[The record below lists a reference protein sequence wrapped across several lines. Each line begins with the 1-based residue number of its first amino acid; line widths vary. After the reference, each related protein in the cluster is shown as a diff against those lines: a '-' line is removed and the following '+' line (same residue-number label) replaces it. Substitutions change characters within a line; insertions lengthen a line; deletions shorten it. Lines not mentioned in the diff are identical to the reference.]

1 MAVEEVSGCWR
12 RNKNDLLHC
21 RAVKVL
27 EQESADPAF
36 SFSTNWCWDGGQAFA
51 CLRPQFPV
59 GSSGKV
65 GLQDSKGSICSKCL
79 IYGYVLALVFRAI
92 NSRFIFLPNFSH
104 WAQRELTLALFLMP
118 ETFPLRWRSEMFH
131 CSY

>member
-1 MAVEEVSGCWR
+1 MNSRKEQQVMAVEEVSGCWR
-12 RNKNDLLHC
+12 GNKNDLLHC

-92 NSRFIFLPNFSH
+92 NSRFIFSY
-104 WAQRELTLALFLMP
+104 LTFLTGP
-118 ETFPLRWRSEMFH
+118 KENSPWLYS
-131 CSY
+131 